1 MARIQKIEIQKVL
14 GFRSSETIKVTV
26 FDDAGDS
33 AQAFVAFGKSEG
45 KYEAKYLEPDQAVL
59 KSGNLTL
66 LLKGMDTA
74 DQTGIDRKMIEAD
87 ATEQKE
93 NLGGNVMLGTSIA
106 CAKLAAKT
114 QKKELFKYF
123 AQLLNGENGQFSAS
137 GGQYQPPK
145 ILFNLIEGGVHT
157 DNDLPIQE
165 HLLISRQT
173 SVKDQIASLDK
184 VFDAMAEKL
193 KASGKEA
200 DYGDEGGFASPEL
213 TAEADSDS
221 FQSENEAFNLMNEY
235 LEAGDMLGIDAAAN
249 NINEFDAEKY
259 LKYYRELFKTY
270 PFLYFEDPF
279 PEEGF
284 NLYWQDLCRIFGKN
298 GGLVAGDDL
307 TVTNPKKLLEILN
320 LKMINSIIIKPDQV
334 GTLTET
340 LETVRL
346 AKLNGL
352 KIIVSHRS
360 QETNDDFLADLAIGV
375 NADFV
380 KFGAFYQGERLA
392 KYNRLLA
399 IESLF

>member
-1 MARIQKIEIQKVL
+1 MSKIQKIEIQKVL
-14 GFRSSETIKVTV
+14 GFKSSETIKVSV
-26 FDDAGDS
+26 FDEQGNS
-33 AQAFVAFGKSEG
+33 AEAFVAFGKSEG
-45 KYEAKYLEPDQAVL
+45 KYEAKYLEPDSAVL
-59 KSGNLTL
+59 KSGNLSL
-66 LLKGMDTA
+66 LLKGMDVA
-74 DQTGIDRKMIEAD
+74 GQAGIDRKMIEA
-87 ATEQKE
+87 AGSFQKE
-93 NLGGNVMLGTSIA
+93 NLGGNVMLGASIA
-106 CAKLAAKT
+106 CAKLSAKN

-123 AQLLNGENGQFSAS
+123 AELLNGGNEEF
-137 GGQYQPPK
+137 QYQPPQSNAAGTFDVPPK
-145 ILFNLIEGGVHT
+145 ILFNLIEGGVHA
-157 DNDLPIQE
+157 NNNLPIQE

-173 SVKDQIASLDK
+173 SIKDQVADLDK
-184 VFDAMAEKL
+184 VFDSLAERL
-193 KASGKEA
+193 KSEGKEA
-200 DYGDEGGFASPEL
+200 DYGDEGGFNINLQTE
-213 TAEADSDS
+213 D
-221 FQSENEAFNLMNEY
+221 EAFALINQY
-235 LEAGDMLGIDAAAN
+235 LKAGDKIGIDAAAN

-284 NLYWQDLCRIFGKN
+284 NLYWQDLCRIFGKD
-298 GGLVAGDDL
+298 GGLVVGDDL
-307 TVTNPKKLLEILN
+307 TATNPKKLLEILN

-352 KIIVSHRS
+352 KVIVSHRS

-399 IESLF
+399 IESSL

>member
-1 MARIQKIEIQKVL
+1 MAKIQKIEIEKVL
-14 GFRSSETIKVTV
+14 GFRSSETIKAVV

-33 AQAFVAFGKSEG
+33 AEAFVAFGKSEG
-45 KYEAKYLEPDQAVL
+45 KYEAKYLEPDSAVL
-59 KSGNLTL
+59 KSGNLSL
-66 LLKGMDTA
+66 LLKGMDVA

-87 ATEQKE
+87 GSFQKE

-123 AQLLNGENGQFSAS
+123 AELFSGENQKL
-137 GGQYQPPK
+137 QYQPPK
-145 ILFNLIEGGVHT
+145 ILFNLIEGGVHA
-157 DNDLPIQE
+157 DNGLPIQE

-173 SVKDQIASLDK
+173 SVKDQIAALDK
-184 VFDAMAEKL
+184 VFDSLAEKL
-193 KASGKEA
+193 KANGREA
-200 DYGDEGGFASPEL
+200 DYGDEGGFASSEL
-213 TAEADSDS
+213 VAEAGSDGLK
-221 FQSENEAFNLMNEY
+221 SEDGVFHLINEY

-249 NINEFDAEKY
+249 NISEFDAEKY
-259 LKYYRELFKTY
+259 LKYYRELFLNY

-284 NLYWQDLCRIFGKN
+284 NPYWQDFCRMFGEN

-307 TVTNPKKLLEILN
+307 TVTNPKKLLGILN

-392 KYNRLLA
+392 KYNRLMT

>member
-1 MARIQKIEIQKVL
+1 MSKIQKVQIEKAL
-14 GFRSSETIKVTV
+14 GFRSSETIKAVV
-26 FDDAGDS
+26 FDDTGDS

-45 KYEAKYLEPDQAVL
+45 KYEAKYLEPDSAVL
-59 KSGNLTL
+59 KSGELTL
-66 LLKGMDTA
+66 LLKGMDVA
-74 DQTGIDRKMIEAD
+74 DQAGIDRKMIEAD
-87 ATEQKE
+87 GSFQKE
-93 NLGGNVMLGTSIA
+93 NLGGNVMLGASIA
-106 CAKLAAKT
+106 CAKLAAKN

-123 AQLLNGENGQFSAS
+123 AELLSVS

-145 ILFNLIEGGVHT
+145 ILFNLIEGGVHA
-157 DNDLPIQE
+157 DNGLPIQE
-165 HLLISRQT
+165 HLLISGQT
-173 SVKDQIASLDK
+173 SVKDQISGLDK
-184 VFDAMAEKL
+184 VFDTLAEKL
-193 KASGKEA
+193 KSEGKQY
-200 DYGDEGGFASPEL
+200 DYGDEGGFAIN
-213 TAEADSDS
+213 
-221 FQSENEAFNLMNEY
+221 FQTEDEAFSLINQY
-235 LEAGDMLGIDAAAN
+235 LGAGDGMGIDAAAN

-259 LKYYRELFKTY
+259 LKYYLELFKNY

-298 GGLVAGDDL
+298 GGLVVGDDL
-307 TVTNPKKLLEILN
+307 TVTNPKKLQEILN
-320 LKMINSIIIKPDQV
+320 LKMINGIIIKPDQV

-352 KIIVSHRS
+352 KVIVSHRS

>member
-1 MARIQKIEIQKVL
+1 M
-14 GFRSSETIKVTV
+14 G
-26 FDDAGDS
+26 
-33 AQAFVAFGKSEG
+33 
-45 KYEAKYLEPDQAVL
+45 
-59 KSGNLTL
+59 
-66 LLKGMDTA
+66 
-74 DQTGIDRKMIEAD
+74 
-87 ATEQKE
+87 
-93 NLGGNVMLGTSIA
+93 
-106 CAKLAAKT
+106 AKT
-114 QKKELFKYF
+114 FDVVI
-123 AQLLNGENGQFSAS
+123 LNGRPAAGNG
-137 GGQYQPPK
+137 
-145 ILFNLIEGGVHT
+145 
-157 DNDLPIQE
+157 
-165 HLLISRQT
+165 
-173 SVKDQIASLDK
+173 
-184 VFDAMAEKL
+184 
-193 KASGKEA
+193 
-200 DYGDEGGFASPEL
+200 
-213 TAEADSDS
+213 

-235 LEAGDMLGIDAAAN
+235 LESGDTIGIDAAAN

-259 LKYYRELFKTY
+259 LKYYLELFKNY

-298 GGLVAGDDL
+298 EGLVAGDDL
-307 TVTNPKKLLEILN
+307 TVTNPKKLQEILN
-320 LKMINSIIIKPDQV
+320 LKMINGIIIKPDQV

-352 KIIVSHRS
+352 KVIVSHRS

>member
-1 MARIQKIEIQKVL
+1 MSKIQKVQIEKAL
-14 GFRSSETIKVTV
+14 GFRSSETIRVAV

-33 AQAFVAFGKSEG
+33 SQAFVAFGKSEG
-45 KYEAKYLEPDQAVL
+45 KYEAEYLEPDQAVL
-59 KSGNLTL
+59 KSGELTL
-66 LLKGMDTA
+66 LLKRMDIA

-93 NLGGNVMLGTSIA
+93 NLGGNVMLGASIA

-123 AQLLNGENGQFSAS
+123 AQLLNGENGQFSVS
-137 GGQYQPPK
+137 DGQYQPPK
-145 ILFNLIEGGVHT
+145 ILFNLIEGGVHA
-157 DNDLPIQE
+157 DNGLPIQE

-173 SVKDQIASLDK
+173 SVKDQIAALDK
-184 VFDAMAEKL
+184 VFDSLAEKL
-193 KASGKEA
+193 KANGREA
-200 DYGDEGGFASPEL
+200 DYGDEGGFATFGRP
-213 TAEADSDS
+213 APGGDG

-284 NLYWQDLCRIFGKN
+284 NLYWQDLCQIFGKN
-298 GGLVAGDDL
+298 GALVVGDDL

-320 LKMINSIIIKPDQV
+320 LKMINGIIIKPDQV

-346 AKLNGL
+346 AKLNSL
-352 KIIVSHRS
+352 KIIVSHRA

-392 KYNRLLA
+392 KYNRLLE